1 MEEDREGDGSAP
13 SCIITATTTTTT
25 TTTARDCLVCAHAC
39 MCKIEIIEA
48 SGSSCPKTFA
58 FFLSSLYGWGSLLG
72 EVLSSATCST
82 LQTVSQNTST
92 VVFTD
97 CSQVLNMWSR
107 GAKHEARGDQN
118 WPGKDSNPAH

>member
-1 MEEDREGDGSAP
+1 MEEDREGEGSAP
-13 SCIITATTTTTT
+13 SCSITATT

-58 FFLSSLYGWGSLLG
+58 FFLSSLYGRGSLRG

-118 WPGKDSNPAH
+118 WSWQRLHPAH

>member
-1 MEEDREGDGSAP
+1 MEEDREGWIS
-13 SCIITATTTTTT
+13 SFMQHHRNHHHHN
-25 TTTARDCLVCAHAC
+25 ARDCLVCAHAC

-58 FFLSSLYGWGSLLG
+58 FFLSSLYVRGSLRG

-82 LQTVSQNTST
+82 LQTVSQNTPT

-97 CSQVLNMWSR
+97 CSQVFNMWSR